1 MNIFGKVTTKTMKQ
15 NKVRTIVTIIGIIL
29 STAMFTAVTTFSSSL
44 IDFMHKTD
52 IYNDG
57 NYQLSGTDVDFD
69 KYTELKGDKRVA
81 DIAKAE
87 ILGYGDIKSSN
98 EDKPY
103 LYIIAGDDNC
113 FDMLPIHLIDGKMPE
128 NKNEIIIPSHLYT
141 NGDVK
146 YNIGDSLK
154 IELGKRY
161 TDETKEYTLNQYN
174 SYDIDEVL
182 ITETQKTF
190 TVVGIYD
197 RANFE
202 NFYAPGYTAISYS
215 NEKNQE
221 GTLEVYFNVNNP
233 TKNLDNVVK
242 DILPDAKY
250 NWDIISYSGILQY
263 SNITLTLWLM
273 AGIFIAII
281 MVGSVMLIY
290 SAFSISVSE
299 RTKQFGLLSSVG
311 ATKKQIRKSVFYEA
325 GVVSIIGIPIG
336 VLCGVLGIGV
346 TLWLLSDKFKSL
358 LTSPYSVDLK
368 VEAYSIIIAII
379 VAFLTIIISAII
391 PSLRATRISA
401 IDAIRQKNDVKIS
414 KRKRRNKK
422 YRLTYKLF
430 KLEGVLANKYFLRS
444 KKKYRTTIFSLAISI
459 ILFISTS
466 TYCAYL
472 NSLVSDNVYSYNYDL
487 TYNSYKNEMS
497 EGIFEKLKGAEG
509 LEQICGMSY
518 KNGQLKLDE
527 KYMSESFKDFVDE
540 GSKIDGYSQESL
552 STVDVGVVYLDDDY
566 YKEYIAELGIND
578 EDYTNLNNPPALYY
592 NNGKRILYYDN
603 DRYTYKFDYLNDLV
617 SEISVEAYGDSNDDN
632 ADKKI
637 SNYELGKKVT
647 ELPMPLMDNT
657 SSLYI
662 IYSMSSV
669 DEDIQFNSIYFK
681 AKDHEKLVDSVKEI
695 LEDNQMH
702 TSDSYLMDI
711 KERQQENQN
720 MLIIVNVFSYGF
732 ITLISLICIANVF
745 NTISTNIALRRKD
758 FAMLRSIGLTNK
770 GINRMMSYECV
781 LYGLRAIFFGLP
793 LALAFSYL
801 IWSSVNYAGEMEYQL
816 PLTSIGVAVSC
827 VFLVVALSMI
837 YAIRKIKK
845 DNPIEALKN
854 ENL

>member
-29 STAMFTAVTTFSSSL
+29 STAMFTAVTTFASSL
-44 IDFMHKTD
+44 IDFMYKTD

-57 NYQLSGTDVDFD
+57 NYQLSGIDVDYD
-69 KYTELKGDKRVA
+69 KYTELEGDKRVA
-81 DIAKAE
+81 DIATAE
-87 ILGYGDIKSSN
+87 ILGYGDIQSSN

-103 LYIIAGDDNC
+103 LYIMAGDDNC

-128 NKNEIIIPSHLYT
+128 NNNEIIIPSHLYT

-161 TDETKEYTLNQYN
+161 TDETKEYTLNQFN
-174 SYDIDEVL
+174 SYNIDEVL

-197 RANFE
+197 RPGFE
-202 NFYAPGYTAISYS
+202 HFSAPGYTAITYS
-215 NEKNQE
+215 NEINQQS
-221 GTLEVYFNVNNP
+221 TLEVYFNVNNP

-242 DILPDAKY
+242 DILPDANY
-250 NWDIISYSGILQY
+250 NWDIIAYSGMSQY
-263 SNITLTLWLM
+263 SNITVTLWMM

-290 SAFSISVSE
+290 STFSISVSE

-311 ATKKQIRKSVFYEA
+311 ATKKQIRKAVFYEA

-336 VLCGVLGIGV
+336 VLCGVLGIGA
-346 TLWLLSDKFKSL
+346 TLWLLSDKFKSI
-358 LTSPYSVDLK
+358 LTSPFSVELK
-368 VEAYSIIIAII
+368 VETYSIIIAIA

-391 PSLRATRISA
+391 PSIRATRISA
-401 IDAIRQKNDVKIS
+401 IDAIRQKNDVKIN
-414 KRKRRNKK
+414 KRKNKK
-422 YRLTYKLF
+422 YRLTYKVF
-430 KLEGVLANKYFLRS
+430 KLEGVLANKYFSRS

-472 NSLVSDNVYSYNYDL
+472 NSMVSDNIYSYNYDL
-487 TYNSYKNEMS
+487 SYSCYKNEMS
-497 EGIFEKLKGAEG
+497 DSIFEKLKGAEG

-518 KNGQLKLDE
+518 KNGELKTD
-527 KYMSESFKDFVDE
+527 KKQMSESFNDFVDE
-540 GSKIDGYSQESL
+540 GSKINGYSEDDL
-552 STVDVGVVYLDDDY
+552 SSVDVVLVYLDDDY

-578 EDYTNLNNPPALYY
+578 KEYTNLNNSPALYY

-603 DRYTYKFDYLNDLV
+603 DRYTYKYDYLNDSV
-617 SEISVEAYGDSNDDN
+617 SEISVEAYGEYNDDN
-632 ADKKI
+632 DEKKT

-647 ELPMPLMDNT
+647 KLPMPLSDNT
-657 SSLYI
+657 NSLCI
-662 IYSMSSV
+662 IYPMSSA

-681 AKDHEKLVDSVKEI
+681 ASNQEKLVDSVKGI
-695 LEDNQMH
+695 LEDNQMPV
-702 TSDSYLMDI
+702 SDSYLIDI
-711 KERQQENQN
+711 NARQQENQN
-720 MLIIVNVFSYGF
+720 LLTIINVFSYGF
-732 ITLISLICIANVF
+732 ITLISLICVANVF

-770 GINRMMSYECV
+770 GINRMMAYECV
-781 LYGLRAIFFGLP
+781 LYGLRAMIFGLP
-793 LALAFSYL
+793 LALVFSYL
-801 IWSSVNYAGEMEYQL
+801 IWNSVSTAGEMEYYF
-816 PLTSIGVAVSC
+816 PLAPIGVAVSC
-827 VFLVVALSMI
+827 VFLVVSLSMI